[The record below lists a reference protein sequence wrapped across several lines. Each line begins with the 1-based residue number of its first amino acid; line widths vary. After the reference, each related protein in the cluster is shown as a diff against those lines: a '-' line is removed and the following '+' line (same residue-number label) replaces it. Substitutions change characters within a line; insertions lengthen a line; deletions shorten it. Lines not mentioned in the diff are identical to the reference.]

1 VLPATVAPGPR
12 PTLADKLAYAEALA
26 GSDLVPSDYKG
37 KPANVLLALEYG
49 ELLGVHPLVA
59 MAHVYNVDGSLG
71 LSAEVMRA
79 KVRAAG
85 HRCRVG
91 PTSATSATVAITT
104 TDDPDH
110 TTTVTYTI
118 DDAIRAGALELWWV
132 RWRTERNRN
141 IKDVWRGPTSWGL
154 DADPTPEALAEA
166 GAPDWVV
173 EAGPGE
179 AKRNDTWWRRPA
191 AMLVARATSAAVRD
205 ACPEVLMGIA
215 VATPD
220 ELGYAGP
227 ATIEPTDPAAVDTV
241 AEAPEVVA
249 VDTVAEALDAGPGPP
264 PATVRPARQAQVD
277 TIVAVSGGL
286 DDAGKTSARRFA
298 DERGMNLQHLTEAEA
313 DAVLAHLATIRP
325 PDREASPAGAGAT

>member
-1 VLPATVAPGPR
+1 MLPVERPPGPP
-12 PTLADKLAYAEALA
+12 PTLEAKLAYAEALA
-26 GSDLVPSDYKG
+26 ASDLLPSEYKG
-37 KPANVLLALEYG
+37 KPGNVVLAVEYG

-79 KVRAAG
+79 KVRVAG

-154 DADPTPEALAEA
+154 DAEPTPEALAEA
-166 GAPDWVV
+166 GAPEWVL
-173 EAGPGE
+173 EAGAGE
-179 AKRNDTWWRRPA
+179 AKRNDNWWRRPA
-191 AMLVARATSAAVRD
+191 AMLVARATSACVRE
-205 ACPEVLMGIA
+205 ACPEVLMGMA

-227 ATIEPTDPAAVDTV
+227 ATAATEVEGPAPV
-241 AEAPEVVA
+241 ELGPP
-249 VDTVAEALDAGPGPP
+249 VDTVAEALDATTEAPGP
-264 PATVRPARQAQVD
+264 ADRPARQAQVD
-277 TIVAVSGGL
+277 TIVAASGDL
-286 DDAGKTSARRFA
+286 DDAGKVKARAFA
-298 DERGMNLQHLTEAEA
+298 DERHMNLSALTEAEA
-313 DAVLAHLATIRP
+313 DDVLAYLATLT
-325 PDREASPAGAGAT
+325 DRDGATAGAGAT